1 MGNPKE
7 AVENKIENKTN
18 IFDNEFGLHDGDD
31 LSQKNH
37 EISLSK
43 LDEKDDKIIT
53 NDWNKTN
60 SANNEEEINSN
71 RKEFNKD
78 KLGKNFYNV
87 AEDDASK
94 ILKELDDEK
103 EINLNQ
109 KELIKIKSGGRNEHL
124 KEYQE
129 EINSDRNELNKVKSG
144 GKNEHLKEYQEEIN
158 SDRKELNK
166 DKSGE
171 KNEHVKEY
179 QEEINPDRKELKKD
193 KPTKNIENSKDQS
206 VAEDDI
212 LEILKKLDDEVN
224 ANKKVASD
232 TKDTPA
238 KKNGSV
244 NDIDN
249 KVEENEKIDKEENIV
264 LNSSD
269 TNKYLKADKESGK
282 TNSKDVLRNRKLDT
296 EKIKDQPQNAADN
309 NVDTLEINE
318 KLEDDSKNVALDT
331 ISKDQYNAE
340 NIENKVEEKETYFVE
355 DNINDKVDNAN
366 AKKNKKMTANDND
379 EPQLNDFSE
388 DSNIANK
395 EINPDNIV
403 EKEAPVDDMYDD
415 EDDGKLGTK
424 ENKLKD
430 DEKNTKDDDQDIN
443 GDEQDITDDDQK
455 LNNDKEN
462 NTKPDDAVNQN
473 NIDDYSQDAGEY
485 LDNELRSKTKT
496 KKNKNSRK
504 RKKQV
509 TNILF
514 FVIVCLFYLS

>member
-7 AVENKIENKTN
+7 AVENKIENKAN

-78 KLGKNFYNV
+78 KLGKIFYNV

-109 KELIKIKSGGRNEHL
+109 KEL
-124 KEYQE
+124 
-129 EINSDRNELNKVKSG
+129 NKVKSG
-144 GKNEHLKEYQEEIN
+144 GKNEHL
-158 SDRKELNK
+158 
-166 DKSGE
+166 
-171 KNEHVKEY
+171 KEY

-296 EKIKDQPQNAADN
+296 EKIKDNPQNAADN

-415 EDDGKLGTK
+415 EDDGKLGIK

-455 LNNDKEN
+455 SNNDKEN
-462 NTKPDDAVNQN
+462 NTKPDDVVNHN
-473 NIDDYSQDAGEY
+473 NLDEYSQDAGEY